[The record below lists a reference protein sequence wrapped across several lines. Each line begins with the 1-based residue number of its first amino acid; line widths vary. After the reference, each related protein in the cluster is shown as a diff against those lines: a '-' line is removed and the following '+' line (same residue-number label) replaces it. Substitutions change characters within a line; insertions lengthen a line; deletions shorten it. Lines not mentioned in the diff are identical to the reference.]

1 MQVRRLWADMAP
13 QLRFDSC
20 VLDVYA
26 EVKSPGFVVNL
37 VEINPWGAHAGSG
50 NLLFHWLDDAD
61 ILNRA
66 GSEPEPAPA
75 VVIRL
80 VEEGES
86 PVLSRDEAYRIR
98 RERIIKDELRCLR
111 ERGLKWVLGDDAHA
125 KFMALPL
132 PVEKGI
138 ARLRVTIENIKGAE
152 MSTCDAPPNFT
163 PGEQIIRISRL
174 SSSGPTVLGEFSG
187 NDTNTQD
194 VPWPVSEAIGSRE
207 KYSVE
212 VRACGAD
219 QTELSPWSEPYVF
232 ETGLLSR
239 SDWSSKLISAP
250 WAEESKDAPQPEDLF
265 RREFKSE
272 DRVQSAR
279 LYVTA
284 QGIYEAEI
292 NGKRVGDYFLA
303 PGWTSY
309 DGRLQ
314 YQTYDVTEHIS
325 YSSNCIGIRVA
336 EGWFNG
342 RIGFEGGRRSIWG
355 TRTAVI
361 AQLEITYEDGRSE
374 TIITDDTW
382 KVTRGPT
389 KLAEIYDG
397 EKYDATAEVAGWST
411 TSTSGDWSP
420 VEVLPKLPSNVDLIA
435 GFGEPVRRMESWT
448 PKELITTPSGKIILD
463 FGQNLVGYVRFKN
476 VEAERGHQLTFR
488 HAEVLEN
495 RELGTRPLRDCQA
508 TDVYTFKGDPEG
520 ESWEPRF
527 SFHGF
532 RYLQIDG
539 WPGYLNPCRGALKVV
554 VCHTDMQEAGT
565 FSCSDRRLNQ
575 LFSNVCWSMRGN
587 FLSVPTDCPQR
598 DERLGW
604 TGDLALFAPTAT
616 YVYDCF
622 GILKNWL
629 ADVAFDQKELG
640 GIPPMVSPN
649 VLKGHQNWGKIGANA
664 IWHDVVVLAPWAL
677 YEETGNASILRD
689 QYESMTTWIEKIPR
703 NKTGSVHLWDFGLF
717 QLGDW
722 LDPNAPPDEPMKA
735 VTDPPLVAN
744 AFLIRS
750 LDLLIQVATILE
762 KNQDAEHY
770 RKESAAAR
778 QEFLDEYVS
787 ANGRLT
793 SDSQTAYALAIAF
806 DLLSPKQTQRAGD
819 RLSEIV
825 RRNSFRIGTGFAGTP
840 YICEALTRTGHSD
853 VAYAML
859 LNETCPSWLYPVKM
873 EATTVWERWDSML
886 PDGSINPGDM
896 TSFNHYA
903 FGAVAKFM
911 VERLAGLQ
919 RLDPGW
925 KRSRAEPVLGGE
937 FTHAAAEHLTPYG
950 KVSCK
955 WELTGSDTAP
965 SELKV
970 QVVVP
975 PLTEMEVVLPGND
988 GPKVEVV
995 GSGEWSFVVEYER
1008 KHQWPVKA
1016 LSIFPE

>member
-1 MQVRRLWADMAP
+1 MANLKVIDVRVDHYRPKNTL
-13 QLRFDSC
+13 
-20 VLDVYA
+20 
-26 EVKSPGFVVNL
+26 GIH
-37 VEINPWGAHAGSG
+37 VERP
-50 NLLFHWLDDAD
+50 
-61 ILNRA
+61 
-66 GSEPEPAPA
+66 
-75 VVIRL
+75 
-80 VEEGES
+80 
-86 PVLSRDEAYRIR
+86 RISWR
-98 RERIIKDELRCLR
+98 Y
-111 ERGLKWVLGDDAHA
+111 
-125 KFMALPL
+125 
-132 PVEKGI
+132 
-138 ARLRVTIENIKGAE
+138 
-152 MSTCDAPPNFT
+152 SDAPPNFT
-163 PGEQIIRISRL
+163 PGERIIRISRL
-174 SSSGPTVLGEFSG
+174 SSSSPTVLGEFSG
-187 NDTNTQD
+187 NDTNTQA
-194 VPWPVSEAIGSRE
+194 VLWPLSEAIGSRE
-207 KYSVE
+207 KYSIE
-212 VRACGAD
+212 VRARGAD

-272 DRVQSAR
+272 GRVQSAR

-284 QGIYEAEI
+284 QGIYETEI

-325 YSSNCIGIRVA
+325 SSPNCIGVRVA

-355 TRTAVI
+355 TRTAVM
-361 AQLEITYEDGRSE
+361 AQLEITYEDGRLE
-374 TIITDDTW
+374 TVITDYTW

-411 TSTSGDWSP
+411 TSTSGDWLP
-420 VEVLPKLPSNVDLIA
+420 VEVLPELPSNVDLIA
-435 GFGEPVRRMESWT
+435 GFGEPVRRMESWM

-575 LFSNVCWSMRGN
+575 LFSNVRWSMRGN

-604 TGDLALFAPTAT
+604 TGDLALFATTAT

-629 ADVAFDQKELG
+629 ADVAFDQKELE

-649 VLKGHQNWGKIGANA
+649 VLKGHQNWGKIG
-664 IWHDVVVLAPWAL
+664 
-677 YEETGNASILRD
+677 TGARLEPTPSGMMLSSSRHGPF
-689 QYESMTTWIEKIPR
+689 MKR
-703 NKTGSVHLWDFGLF
+703 R
-717 QLGDW
+717 DW

-750 LDLLIQVATILE
+750 LDLLIRVATILE
-762 KNQDAEHY
+762 KNEDAEHY

-825 RRNSFRIGTGFAGTP
+825 RRNSFKIGTGFAGTP
-840 YICEALTRTGHSD
+840 YICEALTQTGHSD

-896 TSFNHYA
+896 TSFNHYT

-911 VERLAGLQ
+911 VEWLAGLK
-919 RLDPGW
+919 RLGPGW

-950 KVSCK
+950 KVS
-955 WELTGSDTAP
+955 
-965 SELKV
+965 
-970 QVVVP
+970 
-975 PLTEMEVVLPGND
+975 
-988 GPKVEVV
+988 
-995 GSGEWSFVVEYER
+995 
-1008 KHQWPVKA
+1008 
-1016 LSIFPE
+1016 

>member
-1 MQVRRLWADMAP
+1 MANLRIVDVRVDHYRPNNTLGIHVERPRISWRYSDAP
-13 QLRFDSC
+13 Q
-20 VLDVYA
+20 
-26 EVKSPGFVVNL
+26 
-37 VEINPWGAHAGSG
+37 
-50 NLLFHWLDDAD
+50 
-61 ILNRA
+61 
-66 GSEPEPAPA
+66 
-75 VVIRL
+75 
-80 VEEGES
+80 
-86 PVLSRDEAYRIR
+86 
-98 RERIIKDELRCLR
+98 
-111 ERGLKWVLGDDAHA
+111 
-125 KFMALPL
+125 
-132 PVEKGI
+132 
-138 ARLRVTIENIKGAE
+138 
-152 MSTCDAPPNFT
+152 NFT
-163 PGEQIIRISRL
+163 PGERIIRISRL
-174 SSSGPTVLGEFSG
+174 SRSDPTVLGEFSG

-194 VPWPVSEAIGSRE
+194 VPWPVSEAIESRE

-212 VRACGAD
+212 VRARGAD
-219 QTELSPWSEPYVF
+219 QTEPSPWSEPCVF

-250 WAEESKDAPQPEDLF
+250 WAEMGKNAPQPQDLF

-272 DRVQSAR
+272 GRVQSAR

-314 YQTYDVTEHIS
+314 YQTYDVAEHIS
-325 YSSNCIGIRVA
+325 SYSNCIGIRVA

-355 TRTAVI
+355 TRTAVL

-420 VEVLPKLPSNVDLIA
+420 VEVLPELPSNVDLIA
-435 GFGEPVRRMESWT
+435 GFGEPVRRMESWM

-554 VCHTDMQEAGT
+554 VCHTDVQEAGT

-575 LFSNVCWSMRGN
+575 LFSNVRWSMRGN

-616 YVYDCF
+616 YLYDCF
-622 GILKNWL
+622 GILKN
-629 ADVAFDQKELG
+629 
-640 GIPPMVSPN
+640 
-649 VLKGHQNWGKIGANA
+649 
-664 IWHDVVVLAPWAL
+664 
-677 YEETGNASILRD
+677 
-689 QYESMTTWIEKIPR
+689 
-703 NKTGSVHLWDFGLF
+703 
-717 QLGDW
+717 W

-762 KNQDAEHY
+762 KNEDAEHY

-911 VERLAGLQ
+911 VERLAGLK
-919 RLDPGW
+919 RLGPGW
-925 KRSRAEPVLGGE
+925 KRSRAELVLGGE

-950 KVSCK
+950 KVSCR
-955 WELTGSDTAP
+955 WELTGSDTTP

-975 PLTEMEVVLPGND
+975 PLTKMEVVLLGKD

>member
-1 MQVRRLWADMAP
+1 MGSLKVVDVRVDHYRPNNTLGIHVERPRISWRYSDAP
-13 QLRFDSC
+13 Q
-20 VLDVYA
+20 
-26 EVKSPGFVVNL
+26 
-37 VEINPWGAHAGSG
+37 
-50 NLLFHWLDDAD
+50 
-61 ILNRA
+61 
-66 GSEPEPAPA
+66 
-75 VVIRL
+75 
-80 VEEGES
+80 
-86 PVLSRDEAYRIR
+86 
-98 RERIIKDELRCLR
+98 
-111 ERGLKWVLGDDAHA
+111 
-125 KFMALPL
+125 
-132 PVEKGI
+132 
-138 ARLRVTIENIKGAE
+138 
-152 MSTCDAPPNFT
+152 NFT
-163 PGEQIIRISRL
+163 PGERIIRISRL
-174 SSSGPTVLGEFSG
+174 SRSGPTVLGEFSG

-212 VRACGAD
+212 VRARGAD

-250 WAEESKDAPQPEDLF
+250 WAEEGKDAPQPEDLF

-272 DRVQSAR
+272 GRVQSAR

-292 NGKRVGDYFLA
+292 NGRRVGDYFLA

-355 TRTAVI
+355 TRTAVL

-374 TIITDDTW
+374 TIITDDNW
-382 KVTRGPT
+382 NVTRGPS

-420 VEVLPKLPSNVDLIA
+420 VKVLPELPSNVDLIA
-435 GFGEPVRRMESWT
+435 GFGEPVRRMESWI

-539 WPGYLNPCRGALKVV
+539 WSGYLNPCRGALKVV

-575 LFSNVCWSMRGN
+575 LFSNVRWSMRGN

-629 ADVAFDQKELG
+629 ADVAFDQKELE

-677 YEETGNASILRD
+677 YEETGDTSILRD

-703 NKTGSVHLWDFGLF
+703 NKTGPVHLWDFGLF

-750 LDLLIQVATILE
+750 LDLLTQVATILE
-762 KNQDAEHY
+762 KHEDAEHY

-825 RRNSFRIGTGFAGTP
+825 RRNAFRIGTGFAGTP

-911 VERLAGLQ
+911 VERLAGLK

-925 KRSRAEPVLGGE
+925 KRSRAEPVMGGE

-975 PLTEMEVVLPGND
+975 PLTEMEVVLPGKD

-1008 KHQWPVKA
+1008 KHQWPVKT